1 MTLLY
6 GVRALSVR
14 GLNRSMARA
23 RTPALIREPTMPAR
37 AASNPASS
45 LVSAFAA
52 AIAATFMGTIAFV
65 TGVACSQSAP
75 QTPELTA
82 RWKDATMH
90 DIKVKTLDGKDA
102 NLSEYAGKVV
112 LVVNVASQCGFTRQY
127 KGLQKIHDTYKDRG
141 FVVLGFPSGD
151 FGGQEFD
158 SASEIREFCS
168 TNYSVT
174 FPLFEKCVVKA
185 GKEQSPVFEALGTKT
200 GVLPGWN
207 FGKYLVSRDG
217 KTAKFYASNVSP
229 DGAELIAAIEK
240 ALGEATPAAASSTGS
255 AGDTPATPAGA
266 SEPAKK

>member
-1 MTLLY
+1 M
-6 GVRALSVR
+6 S
-14 GLNRSMARA
+14 
-23 RTPALIREPTMPAR
+23 TPAH
-37 AASNPASS
+37 
-45 LVSAFAA
+45 
-52 AIAATFMGTIAFV
+52 
-65 TGVACSQSAP
+65 
-75 QTPELTA
+75 TA
-82 RWKDATMH
+82 WDFEAE
-90 DIKVKTLDGKDA
+90 TL
-102 NLSEYAGKVV
+102 AGKPLPLSTYKGKVA
-112 LVVNVASQCGFTRQY
+112 LIVNTASQCGLTPQY
-127 KGLQKIHDTYKDRG
+127 KGLQALYERFKDRG

-240 ALGEATPAAASSTGS
+240 ALGEAAPAAAGSTENVG
-255 AGDTPATPAGA
+255 GKPAAPAAA